1 MTPEP
6 LRKPLARITE
16 SRDAR
21 IIFRVTPSQRE
32 ELENAARE
40 LGDDLSTYVREC
52 VAMGHSMTD
61 RRRRWEGDRRMTLSD
76 NVRRPVRH
84 ETTA

>member
-32 ELENAARE
+32 ELEIAARAV
-40 LGDDLSTYVREC
+40 GDDLSTYVREC
-52 VAMGHSMTD
+52 VAMGHSMTES
-61 RRRRWEGDRRMTLSD
+61 RKRWKATG
-76 NVRRPVRH
+76 
-84 ETTA
+84 A